1 MENSPGSDDVRRVTP
16 LKRPRP
22 VLSCLEC
29 RRKKLKC
36 DRLLPCNQ
44 CQKSRL
50 SCVYSDGQ
58 EPARRSSSVNGIR
71 DESQRP
77 PKRARQI
84 LPEAFASQNSDIPNG
99 HVGIIEDLQAR
110 VAALE
115 RSVPLTQ
122 RYPDGPNSVDA
133 EQNAPSKTEPVPH
146 LPLSRARA
154 HGKSLGLMA
163 NFDEARTFMQ
173 KLQRPSDDLEIKTI
187 STQLKGLY
195 DMVKGPKR
203 SISRPQAQV
212 IEAGMLDLL
221 PSKAIC
227 SELLDVYFD
236 NFEHCLR
243 ILHKP
248 SFLAEHERFWSFRSS
263 DNAAESTANNGNPTF
278 LPRLLAVL
286 LVACSTNVAP
296 VCKIPTPAGRAERAA
311 AYQLLDDWTRGL
323 KSRDKSSLHALQ
335 VGTLRTLIHHERP
348 ISVEET
354 WSNTGSLLRL
364 AMAGGL
370 HLEPDPKDS
379 ILDAEQRRRLWASLL
394 ELELAASVMCGMPT
408 MVTPDD
414 FTCRPPVNIDD
425 DELAEDTARL
435 PTSRNTDL
443 WTDSLCQYVLA
454 SSLRQRLEAYRLV
467 TKASP
472 EIKYEV
478 IIEHARQ
485 LERVLQN
492 LPSPLRFASHQDD
505 VSCILGRLYARIHLD
520 MAIRRTMIALY
531 TPFAILSIE
540 RDPYKEARVGYVQ
553 SCLVITCYQDL
564 FDPAFCDGT
573 VGEAGAYWDL
583 FYQDFKREILRSTLG
598 ICLEIKWMRHMGFD
612 TDPPGA
618 TATDSDPTKYYDPDV
633 PTKLWKLP
641 AWTIAA
647 LTKSIEDTIEPMVRR
662 VGRSGSDLKD
672 LGCIAIVYHS
682 VKDDSDPATRD
693 AAMKAGIRE
702 LITACQRNLQHQRQD
717 AGQGPPST
725 GDSTG
730 STLQNDSQYL
740 TPEFNFNFDDLWGT
754 NITFDGTPAT
764 NLIDTGAV
772 LPLQY

>member
-1 MENSPGSDDVRRVTP
+1 M
-16 LKRPRP
+16 
-22 VLSCLEC
+22 LSEA
-29 RRKKLKC
+29 
-36 DRLLPCNQ
+36 LPN
-44 CQKSRL
+44 
-50 SCVYSDGQ
+50 
-58 EPARRSSSVNGIR
+58 
-71 DESQRP
+71 
-77 PKRARQI
+77 
-84 LPEAFASQNSDIPNG
+84 QNSAMQSN

-110 VAALE
+110 VTALE
-115 RSVPLTQ
+115 RSVLNH
-122 RYPDGPNSVDA
+122 GPSV
-133 EQNAPSKTEPVPH
+133 QNGTSTPAPIPH

-163 NFDEARTFMQ
+163 NFDEARAFMQ
-173 KLQRPSDDLEIKTI
+173 RLQRPSDDPEIKTI
-187 STQLKGLY
+187 SNQLKNLY

-203 SISRPQAQV
+203 SISRPQAQAIAADMV
-212 IEAGMLDLL
+212 ELL
-221 PSKAIC
+221 PPREIC
-227 SELLDVYFD
+227 SQLLDVYFE

-263 DNAAESTANNGNPTF
+263 ENAAENTANNGNPTF
-278 LPRLLAVL
+278 LPRLLATL
-286 LVACSTNVAP
+286 LVACSSNVAP
-296 VCKIPTPAGRAERAA
+296 VCKVATLAARAERAS
-311 AYQLLDDWTRGL
+311 AYELLDNWTRGL

-348 ISVEET
+348 MSVEEI
-354 WSNTGSLLRL
+354 WSNTGSLIRL

-370 HLEPDPKDS
+370 HLEPEPKDD
-379 ILDAEQRRRLWASLL
+379 ILEAEQRRRLWASLL

-408 MVTPDD
+408 MLTPDD
-414 FTCRPPVNIDD
+414 FTCSPPVNIND
-425 DELAEDTARL
+425 DELTEDTAQL
-435 PTSRNTDL
+435 PLSRDTNF

-478 IIEHARQ
+478 IIQHARQ
-485 LERVLQN
+485 LEGVLQN
-492 LPSPLRFASHQDD
+492 MPAPLRFASHQDD

-531 TPFAILSIE
+531 TPFAVLSIE

-573 VGEAGAYWDL
+573 FGEAGAYWDL

-618 TATDSDPTKYYDPDV
+618 TAADSDPTNYYDPDV
-633 PTKLWKLP
+633 PTNLWKLP

-647 LTKSIEDTIEPMVRR
+647 LTKSIEDTVEPMVRR

-682 VKDDSDPATRD
+682 VKSDGDIASRD
-693 AAMKAGIRE
+693 IAMKAGLSE
-702 LITACQRNLQHQRQD
+702 LIAACQDQLQQRRPD
-717 AGQGPPST
+717 TGQGPPST
-725 GDSTG
+725 GDS
-730 STLQNDSQYL
+730 STAFQSDGQYL
-740 TPEFNFNFDDLWGT
+740 TPEFNFNFDDLLGT

-772 LPLQY
+772 WPLQY